1 MKNKKLIK
9 AIIALVV
16 LVLAVV
22 GIMLSHSFFSTLP
35 SSLMLSSHTDSAPV
49 LIAHRGLS
57 SIYPQNTIP
66 AFEGAAEY
74 GFKYYELDVHTTK
87 DGKWVVIHD
96 DTVDAMTNGEGEVA
110 SFTLEEIRELTID
123 GGNGIEN
130 YEGIVVP
137 TLEESLDVCKEKDIL
152 PVIELKKCDVKYLP
166 DLKEILMEYGLD
178 KAAKIISFDK
188 TYIEEY
194 RELDGEID
202 MLYLSNNP
210 TKQDIDWCKQL
221 NFGINF
227 NHGNLYK
234 CLGAIK
240 YAKQQGVTIAAW
252 TVDNTIYADIMVL
265 FGAEYITTNKILP

>member
-1 MKNKKLIK
+1 MKNKKPIK
-9 AIIALVV
+9 VIAALAV
-16 LVLAVV
+16 LVLTVV

-35 SSLMLSSHTDSAPV
+35 SSLMLSSRTDSAPV

-74 GFKYYELDVHTTK
+74 GFEYYELDVHTTK

-96 DTVDAMTNGEGEVA
+96 DTVDAMTNGEGEVD
-110 SFTLEEIRELTID
+110 SFTLGEIRELTID

-130 YEGIVVP
+130 YEGLVVP
-137 TLEESLDVCKEKDIL
+137 TLEESLDVFKEKGIL
-152 PVIELKKCDVKYLP
+152 PVIELKRCDVKYLP
-166 DLKEILMEYGLD
+166 ELKEILAEYGLD
-178 KAAKIISFDK
+178 KTAKIISFDK
-188 TYIEEY
+188 AYMEEY
-194 RELDGEID
+194 RELDESID

-210 TKQDIDWCKQL
+210 TKEDIDWCKQL
-221 NFGINF
+221 GFGINF

-240 YAKQQGVTIAAW
+240 YAKQQDVVIAAW